1 MLGTPFSLVVQ
12 YWNQLASLP
21 TPLMRVAAFMTVC
34 AWDVLR
40 MWAGLQWSSECS
52 GSLGGQW
59 VRDAEQV
66 VEAVKTAMYS
76 SDTDLWLP
84 GIAWDTVEAAWGTT
98 WIRRIGKM

>member
-1 MLGTPFSLVVQ
+1 
-12 YWNQLASLP
+12 
-21 TPLMRVAAFMTVC
+21 MTVC

-66 VEAVKTAMYS
+66 GGS
-76 SDTDLWLP
+76 SENSYVLW
-84 GIAWDTVEAAWGTT
+84 
-98 WIRRIGKM
+98 

>member
-1 MLGTPFSLVVQ
+1 
-12 YWNQLASLP
+12 
-21 TPLMRVAAFMTVC
+21 MTVC

-76 SDTDLWLP
+76 GDTDLRLP
-84 GIAWDTVEAAWGTT
+84 SIAWDTIEAAWGTT
-98 WIRRIGKM
+98 WEKDWELDVADTPQRQCMMGSR